1 MTDAGISFP
10 RQNART
16 QGFSLGVPH
25 AFAIAPDGSR
35 IAFLR
40 ARSGTDRS
48 TGLWVRD
55 TATGTERIVADP
67 AELLSGSE
75 ENLPPEERARRERT
89 RQAAAGVVS
98 FAADEAVRIAAF
110 ALSGRLFLADLAGP
124 ADPADPDGA
133 PVRELVVP
141 GPVLDPRP
149 DPTGTHIGY
158 VAGGALRVVA
168 ADGTGDRALAVPEA
182 ENVTYGLAEFVA
194 AEEMYRT
201 RGFWWAPDGQQLLAA
216 RVDTT
221 PVARWH
227 LSDPA
232 HPDRPPVE
240 VAYPSAGT
248 ANADVSVVLA
258 GLDGTL
264 TPVGWDS
271 SDAPYLT
278 AAHWSHGGPALLQVA
293 SRDQKTMRVLA
304 VSDDGT
310 ARLICEDAD
319 PDWVDV
325 VIGTPAWTPGGQLV
339 RVVARDGAYRL
350 MIGDDPVT
358 PVGLNVADVLDV
370 DDDVLFTA
378 AGEDPA
384 ELHVYTSGPDST
396 VRLTSEPGVHQAAR
410 RGDLVIT
417 SSRSL
422 GWFGPRVRARRGGEQ
437 IGEIPS
443 LAETPVLTPEVT
455 FLTAGDHQ
463 LRCALLL
470 PRGHRRGSAR
480 LPVLCDPYGGPAAQ
494 RVVSARNAYL
504 ASQWFADQG
513 FAVLIADGRGTPGRG
528 PDWDRLIH
536 YDEAT
541 PNVEDQVE
549 ALRAAAAAHPDLDLS
564 RVGIRGWSHGG
575 YLAAL
580 AVLRRPDVFH
590 AAVAGAPVTDQRLYD
605 TFYTERYLGHPDE
618 NPEAYARNSLIDDAP
633 RLERPLMLIHGLA
646 DDNVVV
652 AHTLRLSSA
661 LLAAGR
667 PHTVLPLSGVT
678 HMARQEEVAENLML
692 LQVEFLKRTLGVS
705 PG

>member
-1 MTDAGISFP
+1 VADTSTSFP
-10 RQNART
+10 RQYART
-16 QGFSLGVPH
+16 VGFSLGVPH
-25 AFAIAPDGSR
+25 AFAIAPDGGR

-40 ARSGTDRS
+40 TRSGSDRS

-55 TATGTERIVADP
+55 TASGLERLVADP
-67 AELLSGSE
+67 VQLLSGRDE
-75 ENLPPEERARRERT
+75 DAPPEERARRERA
-89 RQAAAGVVS
+89 RQATAGVVS

-110 ALSGRLFLADLAGP
+110 ALSGRLFVADL
-124 ADPADPDGA
+124 ADPDGA

-149 DPTGTHIGY
+149 DPTGAHIGY
-158 VAGGALRVVA
+158 VSEGALHVVDTDGAGDRTVA
-168 ADGTGDRALAVPEA
+168 APEA

-201 RGFWWAPDGQQLLAA
+201 RGFWWSPDGRQLLVA

-227 LSDPA
+227 LADPA

-240 VAYPSAGT
+240 VAYPRAGT
-248 ANADVSVVLA
+248 ANAEVSVVLA
-258 GLDGTL
+258 GLDGNL
-264 TPVGWDS
+264 TPVRWDA

-278 AAHWSHGGPALLQVA
+278 SAHWSRRGPALLQVA
-293 SRDQKTMRVLA
+293 SRDQRTMRVLA
-304 VSDDGT
+304 VAEDG
-310 ARLICEDAD
+310 AVEPICEDTD

-325 VIGTPAWTPGGQLV
+325 VVGTPAWTAGGELV
-339 RVVARDGAYRL
+339 RVAAREGTYRL
-350 MIGDDPVT
+350 MIGSVPVT
-358 PVGLNVADVLDV
+358 PPGLNVATVLDV
-370 DDDVLFTA
+370 GDDVLFT
-378 AGEDPA
+378 GSEDDPA
-384 ELHVYTSGPDST
+384 EVHVYTAGSAG
-396 VRLTSEPGVHQAAR
+396 VARLTREPGVHEAI
-410 RGDLVIT
+410 RGGELVVT

-422 GWFGPRVRARRGGEQ
+422 GWFGPRVRAWRGAEEV
-437 IGEIPS
+437 GEIAS
-443 LAETPVLTPEVT
+443 LAETPALTPEVT
-455 FLTAGDHQ
+455 FLTAGAHE

-470 PRGHRRGSAR
+470 PRGHQAGSTR
-480 LPVLCDPYGGPAAQ
+480 LPVLCDPYGGPAAR
-494 RVVSARNAYL
+494 RVLRARNAYL
-504 ASQWFADQG
+504 TPQWFADQG

-541 PNVEDQVE
+541 PNLEDQVE
-549 ALRAAAAAHPDLDLS
+549 ALHAAAAAHPDLDLT

-590 AAVAGAPVTDQRLYD
+590 TAVAGAPVTDQRLYD

-618 NPEAYARNSLIDDAP
+618 QPEAYAHNSLIDDAP
-633 RLERPLMLIHGLA
+633 RLARPLMLIHGLA

-667 PHTVLPLSGVT
+667 PHAVLPLSGVT
-678 HMARQEEVAENLML
+678 HMARQEEVAANLL
-692 LQVEFLKRTLGVS
+692 QLQVEFLKRTLGMNLD
-705 PG
+705 

>member
-16 QGFSLGVPH
+16 IGFSLGVPH
-25 AFAIAPDGSR
+25 SFAIAPDGSR
-35 IAFLR
+35 VAFLR
-40 ARSGTDRS
+40 ALSGTDRT

-55 TATGTERIVADP
+55 TATGAERLIADP
-67 AELLSGSE
+67 GELLAGDEDLSE
-75 ENLPPEERARRERT
+75 QERARRERA

-98 FAADEAVRIAAF
+98 FGADEAVRIVAF
-110 ALSGRLFLADLAGP
+110 ALSGRLFAADLAS
-124 ADPADPDGA
+124 PDGSL
-133 PVRELVVP
+133 RELVVP
-141 GPVLDPRP
+141 GPVVDPRP
-149 DPTGTHIGY
+149 DPTGAHIGY
-158 VAGGALRVVA
+158 VADGALRVVG
-168 ADGTGDRALAVPEA
+168 ADGAGDRALAVPEA

-201 RGFWWAPDGQQLLAA
+201 RGFWWSPDGQRLLLA

-221 PVARWH
+221 PVTRWY

-232 HPDRPPVE
+232 NPDRVPVE
-240 VAYPSAGT
+240 VAYPRAGT
-248 ANADVSVVLA
+248 ANADVSVVIA
-258 GLDGTL
+258 GLDGAL

-278 AAHWSHGGPALLQVA
+278 AAHWSRGGPALLQVC
-293 SRDQKTMRVLA
+293 SRDQRTMRVLA
-304 VSDDGT
+304 VGDDGT
-310 ARLICEDAD
+310 TEQVCEDTD

-325 VIGTPAWTPGGQLV
+325 VVGTPAWTRDGRLV

-350 MIGDDPVT
+350 MVGDDPVT
-358 PVGLNVADVLDV
+358 PGGLNVAEVLDV
-370 DDDVLFTA
+370 DDDVMFA
-378 AGEDPA
+378 ATGEDPVQR
-384 ELHVYTSGPDST
+384 HVYTSGPGGT
-396 VRLTSEPGVHQAAR
+396 VQLTGEPGVHQAAR
-410 RGDLVIT
+410 HGDLIVM

-422 GWFGPRVRARRGGEQ
+422 DWFGPRAQLRRGAEP
-437 IGEIPS
+437 IGQVQS
-443 LAETPVLTPEVT
+443 LAQTPVLTPEVT
-455 FLTAGDHQ
+455 FFTAGVRE

-470 PRGHRRGSAR
+470 PRGHQRGSAR

-494 RVVSARNAYL
+494 KVVSSRNAYL
-504 ASQWFADQG
+504 TSQWFADQG
-513 FAVLIADGRGTPGRG
+513 FAVLVADGRGTPGRG

-549 ALRAAAAAHPDLDLS
+549 ALQAAAAANPDLDLT

-590 AAVAGAPVTDQRLYD
+590 AAVAGAPVTDQSIYD

-618 NPEAYARNSLIDDAP
+618 HPEAYAHNSLIADAP

-692 LQVEFLKRTLGVS
+692 LQVEFLRRALG
-705 PG
+705 

>member
-1 MTDAGISFP
+1 VTDASISFP
-10 RQNART
+10 RQYART
-16 QGFSLGVPH
+16 VGFSLGVPH
-25 AFAIAPDGSR
+25 AFTIASDGSR
-35 IAFLR
+35 VAFLR

-55 TATGTERIVADP
+55 TASGAERLVADP
-67 AELLSGSE
+67 EQLLAGCE
-75 ENLPPEERARRERT
+75 EDLSTEERARRERT

-98 FAADEAVRIAAF
+98 FAADESVRIAAF
-110 ALSGRLFLADLAGP
+110 ALSGRLFVADLADL
-124 ADPADPDGA
+124 DGT
-133 PVRELVVP
+133 PVRELAVP
-141 GPVLDPRP
+141 EPVLDPRP
-149 DPTGTHIGY
+149 DPTGVHIGY
-158 VAGGALRVVA
+158 VANGALRVVD
-168 ADGTGDRALAVPEA
+168 ADGAGDRAVAVPEG

-201 RGFWWAPDGQQLLAA
+201 RGFWWSPDGRQLLVA

-232 HPDRPPVE
+232 HPDRPPVK
-240 VAYPSAGT
+240 VAYPIAGT
-248 ANADVSVVLA
+248 ANAEVSVVLA
-258 GLDGTL
+258 GLDGNL

-278 AAHWSHGGPALLQVA
+278 SAHWSRGGPALLQVA
-293 SRDQKTMRVLA
+293 SRDQRTMRVLA
-304 VSDDGT
+304 VAKDGT
-310 ARLICEDAD
+310 AELICEDTD

-325 VIGTPAWTPGGQLV
+325 VVGTPAWTRGGELV
-339 RVVARDGAYRL
+339 RVAARDGAYRL
-350 MIGDDPVT
+350 MIGQDGVT
-358 PVGLNVADVLDV
+358 PVGLNVSAVLDV
-370 DDDVLFTA
+370 GDDVLFIAT
-378 AGEDPA
+378 GEDPA
-384 ELHVYTSGPDST
+384 EVHVYTGGPHGA
-396 VRLTSEPGVHQAAR
+396 VRLTHEPGVHQAS
-410 RGDLVIT
+410 RGGGVVVT

-422 GWFGPRVRARRGGEQ
+422 DWFGTRVRSSGDGEQ
-437 IGEIPS
+437 IGEIAS
-443 LAETPVLTPEVT
+443 LAETPVLTPEVK
-455 FLTAGDHQ
+455 FLTVGAHQ

-470 PRGHRRGSAR
+470 PRGHQQGSAQ
-480 LPVLCDPYGGPAAQ
+480 LPVLCDPYGGPAGQ

-504 ASQWFADQG
+504 TPQWFADQG

-528 PDWDRLIH
+528 PEWDRLIH

-541 PNVEDQVE
+541 PNLEDQVE
-549 ALRAAAAAHPDLDLS
+549 ALHAAAAAYPDLDLT

-590 AAVAGAPVTDQRLYD
+590 TAVAGAPVTDQRLYD
-605 TFYTERYLGHPDE
+605 TFYTERYLGHPDQH
-618 NPEAYARNSLIDDAP
+618 PDAYAHNSLIDDAP

-692 LQVEFLKRTLGVS
+692 LQVEFLKRTLGMT

>member
-1 MTDAGISFP
+1 MTDASISFP

-16 QGFSLGVPH
+16 VGFSLGVPH

-55 TATGTERIVADP
+55 TATGAERLVADP
-67 AELLSGSE
+67 ADLLTGSQE
-75 ENLPPEERARRERT
+75 RLPPEERARRERT

-110 ALSGRLFLADLAGP
+110 ALSGRLFVADLADLNGT
-124 ADPADPDGA
+124 
-133 PVRELVVP
+133 PVRELLAP

-149 DPTGTHIGY
+149 DPTGANIAY
-158 VAGGALRVVA
+158 VADGALRVVA
-168 ADGTGDRALAVPEA
+168 ADGAGDRALAVPEA
-182 ENVTYGLAEFVA
+182 ENVTYGLAEFLA

-201 RGFWWAPDGQQLLAA
+201 RGFWWSPEGRRLLVA

-227 LSDPA
+227 VADPA

-248 ANADVSVVLA
+248 ANADVGVLLA
-258 GLDGTL
+258 GLDGNL

-278 AAHWSHGGPALLQVA
+278 SAHWSRGGPALLQVA
-293 SRDQKTMRVLA
+293 SRDQQTMRVLA
-304 VSDDGT
+304 VAEDGT
-310 ARLICEDAD
+310 VEGICEDTD
-319 PDWVDV
+319 PAWVDV

-350 MIGDDPVT
+350 MIGEDPVT
-358 PVGLNVADVLDV
+358 PVSLNVADILDV
-370 DDDVLFTA
+370 GDDVLFTA
-378 AGEDPA
+378 TGQDPA
-384 ELHVYTSGPDST
+384 ELHVYTSGPNGT
-396 VRLTSEPGVHQAAR
+396 VRVTDDPGMHRAAR
-410 RGDLVIT
+410 RGDLVVT

-422 GWFGPRVRARRGGEQ
+422 GWFGSRVQVWRGGERT
-437 IGEIPS
+437 GEIVS

-455 FLTAGDHQ
+455 FLTVGAHE

-470 PRGHRRGSAR
+470 PRGHQRGSAR
-480 LPVLCDPYGGPAAQ
+480 LPVLCDPYGGPAAT

-504 ASQWFADQG
+504 APQWLADQG

-541 PNVEDQVE
+541 PNLEDQVE
-549 ALRAAAAAHPDLDLS
+549 ALHAVAAAHPDLDLT

-590 AAVAGAPVTDQRLYD
+590 TAVAGAPVTDQRLYD
-605 TFYTERYLGHPDE
+605 TFYTERYLGHPDDQ
-618 NPEAYARNSLIDDAP
+618 PDAYAHNSLIDDAP

-692 LQVEFLKRTLGVS
+692 LQVEFLKRTLGMS
-705 PG
+705 P

>member
-40 ARSGTDRS
+40 ARSGTDRR

-110 ALSGRLFLADLAGP
+110 ALSRRLFLADLARR

-141 GPVLDPRP
+141 GRVLDPRP

-216 RVDTT
+216 PVDPT

-227 LSDPA
+227 LSAPA

-258 GLDGTL
+258 EQDGTL
-264 TPVGWDS
+264 TPVGWGS

-278 AAHWSHGGPALLQVA
+278 AAHWSHGGPPRVPVA
-293 SRDQKTMRVLA
+293 ARGPQTRRGPWA
-304 VSDDGT
+304 CPAGT
-310 ARLICEDAD
+310 A
-319 PDWVDV
+319 
-325 VIGTPAWTPGGQLV
+325 GG
-339 RVVARDGAYRL
+339 
-350 MIGDDPVT
+350 
-358 PVGLNVADVLDV
+358 
-370 DDDVLFTA
+370 
-378 AGEDPA
+378 
-384 ELHVYTSGPDST
+384 
-396 VRLTSEPGVHQAAR
+396 
-410 RGDLVIT
+410 
-417 SSRSL
+417 
-422 GWFGPRVRARRGGEQ
+422 
-437 IGEIPS
+437 
-443 LAETPVLTPEVT
+443 
-455 FLTAGDHQ
+455 
-463 LRCALLL
+463 C
-470 PRGHRRGSAR
+470 
-480 LPVLCDPYGGPAAQ
+480 
-494 RVVSARNAYL
+494 
-504 ASQWFADQG
+504 
-513 FAVLIADGRGTPGRG
+513 
-528 PDWDRLIH
+528 
-536 YDEAT
+536 
-541 PNVEDQVE
+541 
-549 ALRAAAAAHPDLDLS
+549 
-564 RVGIRGWSHGG
+564 
-575 YLAAL
+575 
-580 AVLRRPDVFH
+580 
-590 AAVAGAPVTDQRLYD
+590 
-605 TFYTERYLGHPDE
+605 
-618 NPEAYARNSLIDDAP
+618 
-633 RLERPLMLIHGLA
+633 
-646 DDNVVV
+646 
-652 AHTLRLSSA
+652 
-661 LLAAGR
+661 
-667 PHTVLPLSGVT
+667 
-678 HMARQEEVAENLML
+678 
-692 LQVEFLKRTLGVS
+692 
-705 PG
+705 